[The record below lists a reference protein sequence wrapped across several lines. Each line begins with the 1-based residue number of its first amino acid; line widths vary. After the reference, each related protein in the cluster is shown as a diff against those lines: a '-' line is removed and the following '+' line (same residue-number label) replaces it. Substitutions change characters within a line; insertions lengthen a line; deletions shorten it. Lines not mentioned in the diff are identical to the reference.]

1 MMSGSTGS
9 VCLLKPG
16 KVWLASVG
24 DSTSLLISQEG
35 GSSKPTLQM
44 LAGDH
49 RLTNEVEKQRVLSHG
64 ARVSLRKGQT
74 KGHLRIWLPEL
85 DTPGLMV
92 TRSLGDAIGK
102 TIGVTSEPEVQMVEL
117 EDTDRYIIIASDGV
131 WAVMTQDRVVE
142 VIMAAE
148 GSIEHAVERILAES
162 LQGWHA
168 KKADTEARA
177 GKTVR
182 GIGDNITATLVD
194 LRPWI
199 LPKPHQ

>member
-1 MMSGSTGS
+1 MMSGTTGS

-16 KVWLASVG
+16 NAWLASVG
-24 DSTSLLISQEG
+24 DSTSLLISQEEG
-35 GSSKPTLQM
+35 DDKPTIQT

-49 RLTNEVEKQRVLSHG
+49 RLTNEAEKQRVINSG
-64 ARVSLRKGQT
+64 ARVSRRKGQT

-102 TIGVTSEPEVQMVEL
+102 TIGVTSEPEVHNIEL
-117 EDTDRYIIIASDGV
+117 QDIDRYIIMASDGV
-131 WAVMTQDRVVE
+131 WDVMSHDRVAE
-142 VIMAAE
+142 VVMSAE
-148 GSIEHAVERILAES
+148 GSLEQALEKILAES
-162 LQGWHA
+162 LAGWHQ
-168 KKADTEARA
+168 KKAETEARA

-182 GIGDNITATLVD
+182 GIGDNITASLVD

-199 LPKPHQ
+199 HNEAFQ